1 MKFLV
6 LFLFAAFAACS
17 LCAQEQQ
24 AAAWQQV
31 WQQMNSPE
39 DMEEDAWD
47 EAFEY
52 MQQLA
57 EQPLD
62 LNRATRE
69 DLEQLTFLSEQQV
82 MDLMAYLDRYGP
94 MRSMNELRMVKS
106 LDYQQLALLPYFVF
120 VGEAEDEKP
129 RFPSLNT
136 IAKNGKHALTATGR
150 VPFYERKGDQK
161 GYWGYKY
168 RHSLRYEFTYGD
180 YVRAG
185 LLGAQDAGEPFF
197 ANRNT
202 WGYDAY
208 SYYVQVKKMG
218 GVDNV
223 VIGKYRL
230 SAGMGLVFNTSFTLG
245 KQFVLQNLGRQT
257 NILRPH
263 ASHSEADYFQGAA
276 ATIRLARPLTLT
288 AFVSYRPM
296 DATLNDDGTAATLIT
311 SGYHRTETELKKKDN
326 THLTATGCA
335 IHWQQMGFRLGANAV
350 FTSLDR
356 SLEPN
361 RQTLYRRHY
370 AHGEHFFNGSVNYGY
385 THYRFSFN
393 GETATNQ
400 DGHVATINSLS
411 YQPQSSLG
419 IVALQ
424 RFYSYRYTGLYSHAF
439 SDGGHTQNESG
450 IYLGINWSPLSSLRL
465 MAYADYAYSPWA
477 RYQVSQ
483 SSSSW
488 DFLTQADW
496 HRGFWNV
503 QGRYRLR
510 LRQKDNE
517 AKTILIPDRNQRLRL
532 SASYASPTGWS
543 TKTQADL
550 THSEY
555 KKTSSGWMLSEHFSY
570 QQPRWQTT
578 LMAGYFN
585 TDDYDSRIYV
595 YERQLQYEFSFPM
608 YYGRGIRL
616 SLYACA
622 DVLKNLRLSCRLGYT
637 NYFDRSIIGS
647 DLQQIQASHQ
657 TDLDVQVRWRF

>member
-1 MKFLV
+1 MKV
-6 LFLFAAFAACS
+6 LFLFLLAMSVACP
-17 LCAQEQQ
+17 LCAQEQN
-24 AAAWQQV
+24 ATWQQV
-31 WQQMNSPE
+31 WQEMNSPE

-47 EAFEY
+47 EVSEY
-52 MQQLA
+52 LQQLA

-69 DLEQLTFLSEQQV
+69 DLEQLPFLSDQQV
-82 MDLMAYLDRYGP
+82 MDLMAYIDRYGP
-94 MRSMNELRMVKS
+94 MRSMGELRMVKS
-106 LDYQQLALLPYFVF
+106 LDYQQLALLSYFVF
-120 VGEAEDEKP
+120 VGEVEEKP

-136 IAKNGKHALTATGR
+136 VAKYGHHTLTATGR
-150 VPFYERKGDQK
+150 MPFYERKGDRN
-161 GYWGYKY
+161 GYLGYKY
-168 RHSLRYEFTYGD
+168 RHSLRYEFAYSD
-180 YVRAG
+180 YVKIG

-202 WGYDAY
+202 WGYDFY
-208 SYYVQVKKMG
+208 SYYIQLKKLG
-218 GVDNV
+218 GAENV
-223 VIGKYRL
+223 ILGKYKL

-257 NILRPH
+257 NVLRPY
-263 ASHSEADYFQGAA
+263 ASRSEADYFQGAA
-276 ATIRLARPLTLT
+276 ATIRVARPLTLT

-296 DATLNDDGTAATLIT
+296 DATLNDDGTAATLIS
-311 SGYHRTETELKKKDN
+311 SGYHRTKTEMGKKNN

-335 IHWQQMGFRLGANAV
+335 VHWQQMGFRLGVNAS

-356 SLEPN
+356 PLEPD
-361 RQTLYRRHY
+361 RQTLYRRYY

-385 THYRFSFN
+385 SHWRFSFN

-400 DGHVATINSLS
+400 DGRLATINSLS

-419 IVALQ
+419 IVALH
-424 RFYSYRYTGLYSHAF
+424 RFYSFRYTGLYSHAF

-450 IYLGINWSPLSSLRL
+450 IYLGIDWSPLSSLRL
-465 MAYADYAYSPWA
+465 MAYADYAYSPWP

-483 SSSSW
+483 TSSSW

-496 HRGFWNV
+496 HRGCWNV

-517 AKTILIPDRNQRLRL
+517 AKTTLIPDRNQRLRL
-532 SASYASPTGWS
+532 SVAYALPTGWS

-555 KKTSSGWMLSEHFSY
+555 KKTSSGWMLSEHLSY
-570 QQPRWQTT
+570 QHARWQAA
-578 LMAGYFN
+578 LMAGYFD

-595 YERQLQYEFSFPM
+595 YERQLQHEFSFPT

-616 SLYACA
+616 SFYARA
-622 DVLKNLRLSCRLGYT
+622 DIQKNLRLSCRLGHC

-647 DLQQIQASHQ
+647 GLQQIQASHQ
-657 TDLDVQVRWRF
+657 TDLDVQARWRF

>member
-1 MKFLV
+1 MKILAL
-6 LFLFAAFAACS
+6 LFLALLAACP
-17 LCAQEQQ
+17 LCAQEQ
-24 AAAWQQV
+24 ALTWQQV
-31 WQQMNSPE
+31 WQQMNTPE
-39 DMEEDAWD
+39 DMDEEAWD

-52 MQQLA
+52 LQQLA

-69 DLEQLTFLSEQQV
+69 DLEQLSFLSEQQV
-82 MDLMAYLDRYGP
+82 MDIVAYLDRYGP
-94 MRSMNELRMVKS
+94 MRSMGELRMIGS

-120 VGEAEDEKP
+120 VGEVEEKP
-129 RFPSLNT
+129 HFPSLNT
-136 IAKNGKHALTATGR
+136 VAKYGKHTLTATGR

-197 ANRNT
+197 ANRNA

-208 SYYVQVKKMG
+208 TYYIQVKKLGMI
-218 GVDNV
+218 DNLV
-223 VIGKYRL
+223 LGKYRL
-230 SAGMGLVFNTSFTLG
+230 SAGMGLVLNTSFTLG

-257 NILRPH
+257 NTLRPH
-263 ASHSEADYFQGAA
+263 ASRSEADYFQGLA
-276 ATIRLARPLTLT
+276 ATIRLTRPLTLT
-288 AFVSYRPM
+288 AFVSHRPI
-296 DATLNDDGTAATLIT
+296 DATLNDDGTAATLVT
-311 SGYHRTETELKKKDN
+311 SGYHRTETELAKKNN
-326 THLTATGCA
+326 THLTAGGCA
-335 IHWQQMGFRLGANAV
+335 ILWQQMGFRLGANAA

-361 RQTLYRRHY
+361 RQTLYRRYY
-370 AHGEHFFNGSVNYGY
+370 AHGDHFLNASVNYAY
-385 THYRFSFN
+385 THYRFSLN

-400 DGHVATINSLS
+400 DGRLATINSLS
-411 YQPQSSLG
+411 YQPRSSLG

-424 RFYSYRYTGLYSHAF
+424 RFYSYRYTTLYGHAF

-450 IYLGINWSPLSSLRL
+450 IYLGVNWSPLTSLRL

-496 HRGFWNV
+496 HRGNWNL

-517 AKTILIPDRNQRLRL
+517 TKTALMPDRTQRLRL
-532 SASYASPTGWS
+532 SASYASPTAGWS
-543 TKTQADL
+543 AKTQADF
-550 THSEY
+550 THSDY
-555 KKTSSGWMLSEHFSY
+555 KKTSGGWMLSEHLSY
-570 QQPRWQTT
+570 QHQRWQAA
-578 LMAGYFN
+578 LMAGYFH

-595 YERQLQYEFSFPM
+595 YERQLQHDFSFPM

-616 SLYACA
+616 SLYARA
-622 DVLKNLRLSCRLGYT
+622 DVQKNLRLSCRLGHT
-637 NYFDRSIIGS
+637 NYFDRSTISSG
-647 DLQQIQASHQ
+647 LQQIQASHQ
-657 TDLDVQVRWRF
+657 TDLDAQVRWCF

>member
-1 MKFLV
+1 MKILAL
-6 LFLFAAFAACS
+6 LFLALLAACP
-17 LCAQEQQ
+17 LCAQEQ
-24 AAAWQQV
+24 ALTWQQV
-31 WQQMNSPE
+31 WQQMNTPE
-39 DMEEDAWD
+39 DMDEEAWD

-52 MQQLA
+52 LQQLS

-69 DLEQLTFLSEQQV
+69 DLEQLSFLSEQQV
-82 MDLMAYLDRYGP
+82 MDIVAYQDRYGP
-94 MRSMNELRMVKS
+94 MRSMGELRMIGS

-120 VGEAEDEKP
+120 VGEVEEKP
-129 RFPSLNT
+129 HFPSLNT
-136 IAKNGKHALTATGR
+136 VAKYGKHTLTATGR

-197 ANRNT
+197 ANRNA

-208 SYYVQVKKMG
+208 TYYIQVKKL
-218 GVDNV
+218 GVIDNLV
-223 VIGKYRL
+223 LGKYRL
-230 SAGMGLVFNTSFTLG
+230 SAGMGLVLNTSFTLG

-257 NILRPH
+257 NTLRPH
-263 ASHSEADYFQGAA
+263 ASRSEADYFQGLA
-276 ATIRLARPLTLT
+276 ATIRLTRPLTLT
-288 AFVSYRPM
+288 AFVSHRPI
-296 DATLNDDGTAATLIT
+296 DATLNDDGTAATLVT
-311 SGYHRTETELKKKDN
+311 SGYHRTETELAKKNN
-326 THLTATGCA
+326 THLTAGGCA
-335 IHWQQMGFRLGANAV
+335 ILWQQMGFRLGANAA

-361 RQTLYRRHY
+361 RQTLYRRYY
-370 AHGEHFFNGSVNYGY
+370 AHGDHFLNASVNYAY
-385 THYRFSFN
+385 THYRFSLN

-400 DGHVATINSLS
+400 DGRLATINSLS
-411 YQPQSSLG
+411 YQPRSSLG

-424 RFYSYRYTGLYSHAF
+424 RFYSYRYTTLYGHAF

-450 IYLGINWSPLSSLRL
+450 IYLGINWSPLTSLRL

-496 HRGFWNV
+496 HRGNWNL

-517 AKTILIPDRNQRLRL
+517 TKTALMPDRTQRLRL
-532 SASYASPTGWS
+532 SASYASPTAGWGA
-543 TKTQADL
+543 KTQADF
-550 THSEY
+550 THSDY
-555 KKTSSGWMLSEHFSY
+555 KKTSGGWMLSEHLSY
-570 QQPRWQTT
+570 QHQRWQAA
-578 LMAGYFN
+578 LMAGYFH

-595 YERQLQYEFSFPM
+595 YERQLQHDFSFPM

-616 SLYACA
+616 SLYARA
-622 DVLKNLRLSCRLGYT
+622 DVLKNLRLSCRLGHT
-637 NYFDRSIIGS
+637 NYFDRSTISSG
-647 DLQQIQASHQ
+647 LQQIQASHQ
-657 TDLDVQVRWRF
+657 TDLDAQVRWCF